1 MRYGMAATLLLL
13 TAGLTLM
20 PNGPLLAEDAAPPS
34 PPCGERLAHIERRLA
49 AADLSEQ
56 KQAYVRQIIEGAR
69 TLDQLGD
76 AERCI
81 DLADQLD
88 SLLENLS

>member
-1 MRYGMAATLLLL
+1 MAATLLLL
-13 TAGLTLM
+13 TSGLPLIPT
-20 PNGPLLAEDAAPPS
+20 GPLVAQDAAPPS
-34 PPCGERLAHIERRLA
+34 PPCGERLARIERRLA

-56 KQAYVRQIIEGAR
+56 KEAYVRQIIEGAR

-88 SLLENLS
+88 GLLRSLS

>member
-1 MRYGMAATLLLL
+1 MRYGMVATLLLL
-13 TAGLTLM
+13 TSGLPLM
-20 PNGPLLAEDAAPPS
+20 PAGPLLAEEPAPPS
-34 PPCGERLAHIERRLA
+34 PACGERLTQIERRLA
-49 AADLSEQ
+49 AADLPDR
-56 KQAYVRQIIEGAR
+56 KQGYIRQIIEGAR

-88 SLLENLS
+88 SLLNTLS

>member
-20 PNGPLLAEDAAPPS
+20 PTGPLVAEDAAQPKPA
-34 PPCGERLAHIERRLA
+34 CGDRLALIERRLA
-49 AADLSEQ
+49 AAELPEQ
-56 KQAYVRQIIEGAR
+56 KQAYLHQIIEGAR

-88 SLLENLS
+88 GLLKNLS